1 MECSWTAHGLLIV
14 LMECSWSPWE
24 PMGECKVLNSWV
36 SIRLIFSVL
45 VPTNT
50 AKSAPFVWVQAN
62 HVQAFNT
69 DSLSVQGCAKNL
81 FCDSSVSIRLMMSVP
96 VPTNTAKS
104 APFVWV
110 QVNYVQAF

>member
-1 MECSWTAHGLLIV
+1 MI
-14 LMECSWSPWE
+14 
-24 PMGECKVLNSWV
+24 
-36 SIRLIFSVL
+36 SVP

-69 DSLSVQGCAKNL
+69 GSLNIQGCAKNW
-81 FCDSSVSIRLMMSVP
+81 FCDSSVSIRLMML

-110 QVNYVQAF
+110 QVNHVQAFNKGSLSVQGIGFVILESVLLRAQNGTVNI